1 MRKARLALTRYSM
14 EMDWSRIREA
24 MAPGG
29 AEDDPRFRQETLRLS
44 HLGLRITGWIELI
57 APVIMFVALA
67 LTRAGEAPLSAR
79 IWQALTLMAVGA
91 MTLAAAKQSWSRPR
105 ARFLAAFSGWL
116 VTAALICTSVLL
128 TPEFT
133 ADDHYIPG
141 EITTVLLALVATTP
155 LRPLQML
162 SLGLSISFFYLAA
175 CVGAEHAHILPD
187 WDPYYFVFAL
197 MLTMLTTALTAVL
210 YGQRAA
216 SHRDHL
222 NSLRITEA
230 LAAAQGRALLSE
242 NAMAVGRLAA
252 ALTHEL
258 NTPLGALKS
267 CIDTMLVVAG
277 RQAAAKP
284 EEQQRLVKMQAELR
298 RSVAESIAR
307 LQKVMARLK
316 RFIQL
321 EENEMTSADLNEL
334 INDVMI
340 LFETQVK
347 DKIKLEFNSQPVPE
361 VTCNRQQMTTVI
373 SSLLS
378 NAINAING
386 DGHIM
391 ISTRRLE
398 AAVEVQIQDNGRGMD
413 SEELENI
420 FDPSFRVTAGRV
432 SSGNWSLFSSRQ
444 VIFEHGGDITI
455 DSALGKGTTVCVTLP
470 CAG

>member
-1 MRKARLALTRYSM
+1 M
-14 EMDWSRIREA
+14 EMDWRIIREA
-24 MAPGG
+24 LLPGS
-29 AEDDPRFRQETLRLS
+29 AEDDPRFRQEMLRLS
-44 HLGLRITGWIELI
+44 HLGLFVTGWIELI
-57 APVIMFVALA
+57 APVLMFLA
-67 LTRAGEAPLSAR
+67 LTLVRAGEAPLSAR
-79 IWQALTLMAVGA
+79 LWQALTLMAVGA
-91 MTLAAAKQSWSRPR
+91 MTLVAAAQRWSRPH

-116 VTAALICTSVLL
+116 ATVALISTSVLL

-141 EITTVLLALVATTP
+141 QITVVLLVLVATTP

-162 SLGLSISFFYLAA
+162 TLGLAISFSYLAV
-175 CVGAEHAHILPD
+175 CVGAEQAHMLPD
-187 WDPYYFVFAL
+187 WDAYYFVFAL
-197 MLTMLTTALTAVL
+197 MLTILTTVLTAVV
-210 YGQRAA
+210 YGQRV
-216 SHRDHL
+216 SGHRNHL
-222 NSLRITEA
+222 DSLRITEA

-267 CIDTMLVVAG
+267 SIDTMLVIAG

-284 EEQQRLVKMQAELR
+284 EEQQRLLKMQAELR
-298 RSVAESIAR
+298 RSVTESIAR
-307 LQKVMARLK
+307 LQKVMSRLK

-321 EENEMTSADLNEL
+321 EENEMTSTDLNEL
-334 INDVMI
+334 VNDVMI
-340 LFETQVK
+340 LFESQLK

-361 VTCNRQQMTTVI
+361 VTCNRQQMTTVF

-378 NAINAING
+378 NAINAVNG
-386 DGHIM
+386 DGHIL
-391 ISTRRLE
+391 ISTRPME
-398 AAVEVQIQDNGRGMD
+398 SAVEIRIQDNGRGMG

-455 DSALGKGTTVCVTLP
+455 DSAPGKGTTVSVTLP